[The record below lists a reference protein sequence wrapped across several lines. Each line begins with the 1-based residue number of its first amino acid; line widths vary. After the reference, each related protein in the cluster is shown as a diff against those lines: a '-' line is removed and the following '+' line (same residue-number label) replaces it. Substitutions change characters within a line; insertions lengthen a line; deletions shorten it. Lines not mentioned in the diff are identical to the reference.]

1 MSRSRRTTVVNSI
14 LFKMRPDRTATL
26 CLNRPQALNALTW
39 EAMDEFAAAVN
50 RMAADPSLRA
60 LVVHGA
66 GQAFCSGGDLFEL
79 HSYSSHKDGL
89 RLAQVMGDALLQLEA
104 LPFPTIAAIEGPALG
119 GGAEL
124 ALACDMRIMA
134 EGATLG
140 MMHVKLGITPAWG
153 GGQRLL
159 RMVGYARAVEWLA
172 TGVVHDAGQAASHGL
187 ANHVTDKGGAL
198 PHALALASRI
208 AEASPQAV
216 TAIKA
221 GLRAGLTMAGD
232 AATQVERKL
241 FPDLWAS
248 EPHLAASARFV
259 ARRAR
264 RPSPNGSQP

>member
-1 MSRSRRTTVVNSI
+1 MNTILYETRT
-14 LFKMRPDRTATL
+14 DHTATL

-39 EAMDEFAAAVN
+39 EAMDEFSLAIDRIAS
-50 RMAADPSLRA
+50 DTSLRA

-66 GQAFCSGGDLFEL
+66 GEAFCSGGDLFEL
-79 HSYSSHKDGL
+79 HNFSSRADGD
-89 RLAQVMGDALLQLEA
+89 RLAQVMGDALSQLES

-134 EGATLG
+134 EGASLG

-159 RMVGYARAVEWLA
+159 RLVGYARAMEWLSN
-172 TGVVHDAGQAASHGL
+172 GVVHDAGQAASHGL
-187 ANHVTDKGGAL
+187 VNHVTDRGGAL
-198 PHALALASRI
+198 PHALSLASHI

-216 TAIKA
+216 AAIKTA
-221 GLRAGLTMAGD
+221 LRAGLTMAVD

-248 EPHLAASARFV
+248 EPHLQASARFV
-259 ARRAR
+259 ARKAR